1 MNIKTLIEES
11 HKTATEKGWWD
22 KPDRNVPELLAL
34 IHSEVSE
41 ALEAYRETGLEQ
53 LDKVWYVQD
62 YFDTSASTN
71 KPEGFTVEL
80 ADILIRIADLCG
92 EFNLDLEDA
101 LKTKMEYNKTRPYR
115 HGNKV
120 V

>member
-1 MNIKTLIEES
+1 MQIKELIQEA
-11 HKTATEKGWWD
+11 HDTATEKGWWD
-22 KPDRNVPELLAL
+22 LPDRNVPELLAL

-41 ALEAYRETGLEQ
+41 ALEAYRIKGKDGLG
-53 LDKVWYVQD
+53 DTWYS
-62 YFDTSASTN
+62 TAS

-80 ADILIRIADLCG
+80 ADVFIRIADLCA
-92 EFNLDLEDA
+92 EFNLDLEQA
-101 LKTKMEYNKTRPYR
+101 LTEKMAYNKTRSYR

>member
-1 MNIKTLIEES
+1 MNIKTLIQES

-22 KPDRNVPELLAL
+22 SPDRNIPELLAL

-41 ALEAYRETGLEQ
+41 ALESYRDTGTDQ
-53 LDKVWYVQD
+53 LDKVWYAQAD
-62 YFDTSASTN
+62 D
-71 KPEGFTVEL
+71 KPEGFVIEL
-80 ADILIRIADLCG
+80 ADVLIRIADLCG
-92 EFNLDLEDA
+92 EFDLDIESA
-101 LKTKMEYNKTRPYR
+101 LIEKMEFNKTRPYR

>member
-1 MNIKTLIEES
+1 MDIKTLIQES

-22 KPDRNVPELLAL
+22 STELPSSSRNNPELLAL

-41 ALEAYRETGLEQ
+41 ALEAYRETGMEH
-53 LDKVWYVQD
+53 LDNVWYEAQGG
-62 YFDTSASTN
+62 
-71 KPEGFTVEL
+71 KPEGFVIEL
-80 ADILIRIADLCG
+80 ADVVIRIADLCG
-92 EFNLDLEDA
+92 EFKLDLEKA
-101 LKTKMEYNKTRPYR
+101 LAEKMSYNGTRSYR

>member
-1 MNIKTLIEES
+1 MQIKELIQEA
-11 HKTATEKGWWD
+11 HDTATEKGWWD
-22 KPDRNVPELLAL
+22 KPDRNIPELLAL

-41 ALEAYRETGLEQ
+41 ALEAYRIKGKDGLG
-53 LDKVWYVQD
+53 DTWYSPPTKEGS
-62 YFDTSASTN
+62 YSG

-80 ADILIRIADLCG
+80 ADVIIRIADLCA
-92 EFNLDLEDA
+92 EFNLDLEQA
-101 LKTKMEYNKTRPYR
+101 LVEKMTYNKTRSYR

>member
-1 MNIKTLIEES
+1 MQIKELIQEA

-22 KPDRNVPELLAL
+22 KPDRNIPELLAL

-41 ALEAYRETGLEQ
+41 ALEAYRETGIFQ
-53 LDKVWYVQD
+53 LDKVWHEKPD
-62 YFDTSASTN
+62 N
-71 KPEGFTVEL
+71 KPEGFIVEL
-80 ADILIRIADLCG
+80 ADVLIRIADLCG
-92 EFNLDLEDA
+92 EFDLDIESA
-101 LKTKMEYNKTRPYR
+101 LIEKMEFNKSRPYR